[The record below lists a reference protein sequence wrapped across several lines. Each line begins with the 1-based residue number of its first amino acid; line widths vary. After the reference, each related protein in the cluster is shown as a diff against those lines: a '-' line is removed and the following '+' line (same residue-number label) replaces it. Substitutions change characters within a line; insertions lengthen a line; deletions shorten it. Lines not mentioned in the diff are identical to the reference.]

1 MRLPLLLIAGV
12 VLLGLPVAGPAQR
25 LLHWNAP
32 AQPLSP
38 GDGGPGTASRWL
50 RLEPASG
57 GFLAWVQNPWPG
69 PAQVRLLARD
79 NRGFEAVPGLPATT
93 VLAAGERRVVARIY
107 RIEGD
112 AARLGL
118 EVQAIPGDPRAL
130 PDGQLYRLPF
140 ADAPV
145 RVDQGFDGAFSHH
158 DLANRYALDFALPE
172 GTPVLAA
179 REGIVLE
186 VEGGFAEGG
195 PDRERDAGQ
204 ANLVR
209 ILHRDGSMAV
219 YAHLAPAGITVRP
232 GQWVK
237 AGERIALSGHTGLST
252 APHLHFAVQV
262 NAGLRLAAIPFRMAG
277 SLGELQLPQA
287 VAAPAAGTP

>member
-1 MRLPLLLIAGV
+1 MRRSLLLVAAV
-12 VLLGLPVAGPAQR
+12 ALLGWPLAAPAQR

-32 AQPLSP
+32 PAALSAGSEAGAAAQ
-38 GDGGPGTASRWL
+38 WL
-50 RLEPASG
+50 RLEPTSG

-79 NRGFEAVPGLPATT
+79 NRGFEAVPSLPATT
-93 VLAAGERRVVARIY
+93 VLAAGERRVVARVY

-112 AARLGL
+112 ATRLGL
-118 EVQAIPGDPRAL
+118 EVEAIPGDPHAL
-130 PDGQLYRLPF
+130 PDGQPYRLPF

-145 RVDQGFDGAFSHH
+145 RVDQGYEGAFSHH
-158 DLANRYALDFALPE
+158 DLANRYALDFALPD

-179 REGIVLE
+179 REGIVLQ
-186 VEGGFAEGG
+186 VEGGFTEGG
-195 PDRERDAGQ
+195 QAPASGP

-219 YAHLAPAGITVRP
+219 YAHLAPAGIAVRP

-277 SLGELQLPQA
+277 PLGELRLPQA
-287 VAAPAAGTP
+287 VDDAGTGAP